1 MIDRGKGAGVAN
13 YLLDTTALIDHL
25 RGRQEAM
32 VIVSTLA
39 QQGHRL
45 GVCCVNVAELYSGLG
60 LEERARADRLLATL
74 DYYEL
79 NREIAKE
86 AGRYRY
92 DYARQGIALSTADTL
107 IAATAI
113 AGDATL
119 VTANTR
125 DFPMENIQLLDHR

>member
-1 MIDRGKGAGVAN
+1 MAD

-25 RGRQEAM
+25 RGRRE
-32 VIVSTLA
+32 VVELVTTLA

-60 LEERARADRLLATL
+60 QEEHAKADSLLGTL
-74 DYYEL
+74 GYYDVT
-79 NREIAKE
+79 REIAKE

-92 DYARQGIALSTADTL
+92 DYARQGTALSTADTL
-107 IAATAI
+107 VAATAI
-113 AGDATL
+113 AGGATL

-125 DFPMENIQLLDHR
+125 DFPMEDIRVLEHL